1 LVGGST
7 YHSILGIN
15 DKNTST
21 ISMAKLR
28 TRLDGVNYYE
38 SLNVN
43 LRLVPLTEVSM
54 SNSDA

>member
-1 LVGGST
+1 MSIACWVHHTAAQVGG
-7 YHSILGIN
+7 
-15 DKNTST
+15 
-21 ISMAKLR
+21 
-28 TRLDGVNYYE
+28 YE